1 MPLIFSY
8 LTRFP
13 SRFSHNL
20 TFVQKHLKKMLI
32 FKFLGISNY
41 YLFFYLIYYFIFV
54 DRMKL
59 LVGFQKSLS
68 EEVKY
73 EVVTLIFLID
83 LIC

>member
-1 MPLIFSY
+1 
-8 LTRFP
+8 
-13 SRFSHNL
+13 
-20 TFVQKHLKKMLI
+20 
-32 FKFLGISNY
+32 
-41 YLFFYLIYYFIFV
+41 
-54 DRMKL
+54 